1 MPLITV
7 KPGIYVIGGRELS
20 HILDTNVYLVNV
32 NNFYILI
39 DTGTSLGLNNL
50 LSNLMELNIDI
61 EDLRYVILTHS
72 HFHAAGGAYIFN
84 NLPSLVVAHEPD
96 SSYLRKLDL
105 KKMSI
110 TEDLMSM
117 LFPIHVSINIPLNK
131 HVFKLHEGI
140 TIIHTPGHTE
150 GSISVFVENAGA
162 VFVGDLTSNVLS
174 RDWGSNEE
182 VYHYSIRE
190 IITLVEKYSVE
201 ILCSSYN
208 CIRGTQSI
216 VEFLEQLLSKKPLW
230 V

>member
-7 KPGIYVIGGRELS
+7 KPGVYVVGGRELS
-20 HILDTNVYLVNV
+20 YVLDTNVYLINV

-39 DTGTSLGLNNL
+39 DAGTSLGLNNL
-50 LSNLMELNIDI
+50 LSNLMELNINI

-84 NLPSLVVAHEPD
+84 NLPSLIVAHEPD

-110 TEDLMSM
+110 TEDLRSM
-117 LFPIHVSINIPLNK
+117 LSPIHVSVNIPLNK
-131 HVFKLHEGI
+131 HVFKLPGGI

-150 GSISVFVENAGA
+150 GSISVFVENMG
-162 VFVGDLTSNVLS
+162 VLFVGDLVSNILS
-174 RDWGSNEE
+174 EDWGSNEE
-182 VYHYSIRE
+182 LYHRSIRE
-190 IITLVEKYSVE
+190 VITLAEKYNVE
-201 ILCSSYN
+201 VLCSSYN
-208 CIRGTQSI
+208 CIRGTRSI